1 MYLPRLNLFANDNKY
16 YKNKTF
22 NRGLGTDLDMPN
34 CTQYAV
40 CRTYEASEVNEPY
53 VMFKGRVAGSYPNAK
68 NFYDEWILAKGK
80 ELKEGAIGVCT
91 GTYGHVFFV
100 EQKIDDT
107 HAIIS
112 QSQYS
117 SNKSRRDYMYW
128 EKREVELVVGKATMK
143 GIGALIGFCYPP
155 INDIRVKKDNTK
167 HQIEI
172 IEDMVNVRKA
182 PNGEIYCKGLY
193 APKGIFN
200 VSKELFVD
208 GHKWFELE
216 ENHWVREGEWLKN
229 YDVANEEYYKNLY
242 WNLVDENKTL
252 KNKLEEIKKIAEV

>member
-1 MYLPRLNLFANDNKY
+1 MWQPRLSIFDDTNPY
-16 YKNKTF
+16 YDSKGQF
-22 NRGLGTDLDMPN
+22 NIYTGDVRMPN
-34 CTQYAV
+34 CTSYAYL
-40 CRTYEASEVNEPY
+40 RMQEEMELTKRNPY
-53 VMFKGRVAGSYPNAK
+53 LIRGSGGFGNAK
-68 NFYDEWILAKGK
+68 TWFNTTPLPKGY
-80 ELKEGAIGVCT
+80 ELKEGAICVFDGNA
-91 GTYGHVFFV
+91 GHVAV
-100 EQKIDDT
+100 AEVKKGT
-107 HAIIS
+107 NRAIIS
-112 QSQYS
+112 QSQYD
-117 SNKSRRDYMYW
+117 SNKSLRNYKYW
-128 EKREVELVVGKATMK
+128 ETREVDLIVGQSTLS
-143 GIGALIGFCYPP
+143 GIGKLIGYIYPP

-216 ENHWVREGEWLKN
+216 ENHWVREGEWLNN